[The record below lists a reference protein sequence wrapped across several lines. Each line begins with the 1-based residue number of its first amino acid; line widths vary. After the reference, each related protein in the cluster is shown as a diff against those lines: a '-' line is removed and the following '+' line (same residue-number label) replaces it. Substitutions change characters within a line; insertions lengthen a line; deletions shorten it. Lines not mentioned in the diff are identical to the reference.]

1 MAGAPRSRGAMNA
14 LRQLSARDIALGA
27 QENTRYARTLAN
39 VLLAGTVF
47 TAELRQYLV
56 SYRQV
61 L

>member
-1 MAGAPRSRGAMNA
+1 MNA

-27 QENTRYARTLAN
+27 QENTRYARTLASTL
-39 VLLAGTVF
+39 VARTVF
-47 TAELRQYLV
+47 AAELRQYLV